1 MITSQQFNY
10 RPDGR
15 VTLKAMDDSG
25 ASFSTTEYS
34 DAACVAKMKAW
45 EEGLKTKAHSY
56 PEYRALVDDEQQF
69 QRTEQGI

>member
-15 VTLKAMDDSG
+15 VTLKALDDSG

-34 DAACVAKMKAW
+34 DAVAVAKMQAW
-45 EEGLKTKAHSY
+45 EKGLQTKAHSY
-56 PEYRALVDDEQQF
+56 PDYRALVDDEQPEAH
-69 QRTEQGI
+69 TEQGI